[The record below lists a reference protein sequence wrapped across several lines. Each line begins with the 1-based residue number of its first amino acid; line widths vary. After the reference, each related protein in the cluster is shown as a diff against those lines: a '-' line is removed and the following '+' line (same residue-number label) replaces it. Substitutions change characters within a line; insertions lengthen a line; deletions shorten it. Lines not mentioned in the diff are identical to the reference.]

1 MLDVII
7 VDDEPKVIQLICHLV
22 DWKSFDMQIVATA
35 CDGEEALELIS
46 KFQPAVV
53 ITDIRMPGLDGI
65 ELIDQVQKKSIHPS
79 FIIISGYKEF
89 QYAQKAVRL
98 GVDDY
103 LLKPL
108 KKKDLCSIL
117 TKIHQKHLAN
127 NQQAQKMDDLL
138 NELNISR
145 QKIKNNLLTDLLIRQ
160 LPISETVT
168 ASAFSARYNCNL
180 TGELYECIVI
190 HLYAGL
196 PFQSSLHEE
205 EYGFVLPRLQEA
217 IHTLLEP
224 FCEECISIIHT
235 EEIIILTNYKS
246 AHQQDLYNCLQKLK
260 VNILNFKNIY
270 PKMEIAIGL
279 SPKFD
284 QVLQIKENYQLAH
297 QALSKRFTTH
307 NELIFSSDKNLA
319 FSTPVSLI
327 NPSNHKELSESIS
340 FLDCTAFHN
349 ALRIITDK
357 FNQTPIDSNTIEHTY
372 FSIVELFFYTVNS
385 LSLIPNVEKNT
396 FFHAFH
402 CIYNLSDLFNW
413 LTDTCSHILQ
423 ELADDQKNLEDRP
436 IRLAKK
442 YINDHYSES
451 FSLETVSNLVGFNP
465 AYFSTLFKKNTGQNF
480 LDYVKE
486 IRISRAKELLQ
497 NTNYDI
503 SEITRMVGYNDVK
516 YFTKLFKEKTHLTP
530 IEFRKLYG

>member
-22 DWKSFDMQIVATA
+22 DWSSFDMQIAATA

-46 KFQPAVV
+46 KYHPAVV

-65 ELIDQVQKKSIHPS
+65 ELIDQVQKKDIHPS
-79 FIIISGYKEF
+79 FVIISGYKEF

-108 KKKDLCSIL
+108 KKKDLTSIL
-117 TKIHQKHLAN
+117 VKIQQKHLDS
-127 NQQAQKMDDLL
+127 NQQAKEMNHLL

-145 QKIKNNLLTDLLIRQ
+145 QKIKNNLLTDMLIRQ
-160 LPISETVT
+160 FPINDTIT
-168 ASAFSARYNCNL
+168 ASTLSAQYNCHL
-180 TGELYECIVI
+180 TGILYECITI

-196 PFQSSLHEE
+196 PFQASLHEE

-217 IHTLLEP
+217 IHSLLEP
-224 FCEECISIIHT
+224 FCDELISIIHT
-235 EEIIILTNYKS
+235 EEIIILINYMPS
-246 AHQQDLYNCLQKLK
+246 NQQSIHNCLQKLK

-279 SPKFD
+279 SPHFNEIRC
-284 QVLQIKENYQLAH
+284 LKENYQLAH
-297 QALSKRFTTH
+297 QVLSKRFSMH
-307 NELIFSSDKNLA
+307 SDLIFSADNIKNITTTISAL
-319 FSTPVSLI
+319 
-327 NPSNHKELSESIS
+327 NPNQHKELRESIS
-340 FLDCTAFHN
+340 FLDCTAFYN
-349 ALRIITDK
+349 AICAIAERLM
-357 FNQTPIDSNTIEHTY
+357 QPPINSDAVELTY
-372 FSIVELFFYTVNS
+372 FSIIDLFFYTLNS
-385 LSLIPNVEKNT
+385 HGLVPSVEKNT
-396 FFHAFH
+396 FVHAFQ
-402 CIYNLSDLFNW
+402 CIYKISDLFDW
-413 LTDTCSHILQ
+413 LAETCIHIMQ
-423 ELADDQKNLEDRP
+423 ELADDQKNLEERP

-442 YINDHYSES
+442 YITEHYAES
-451 FSLETVSNLVGFNP
+451 FSLETVSSFVGFNP

-486 IRISRAKELLQ
+486 IRITRAKELLQ
-497 NTNYDI
+497 DTEYDL
-503 SEITRMVGYNDVK
+503 SEITRMVGYSDVK